1 MVERYKKEILF
12 FKKRLIR
19 IIFANLLQKLSL
31 KHIILLF
38 AVVSSCCNIFAQEQ
52 YPEDPV
58 YFELGGGDIE
68 VQGIFELHGGGI
80 LVLTGKKAF
89 INIESSLHERK
100 LHCFNSKL
108 QHMWT
113 KPLLENYNAGFE
125 DWSVL
130 SNEEYIYFITA
141 PHLPGMTLKM
151 NITQI
156 RRQGGKTRKVFVND
170 NKDPKTLFI
179 DEDNIY
185 VLRYFEREEFIL
197 TKVDHNTFDKTE
209 IKLNIPDVRNT
220 PNTIANKRWDF
231 LGFANNA
238 IYMYKKNVSLKA
250 GKEYSFY
257 VIKLSKDGRL
267 MNGFNLN
274 AIMDKHYV
282 HPSNNPHIGQF
293 RPEKDYK
300 KRIFGSLDPTISS
313 YGDIYLD
320 TQTDMVYVFGQY
332 GNKRCNKLNCSYDG
346 VFLQKF
352 TLSGKLLW
360 KSSGKFLPL
369 FKERDPL
376 LGSAET
382 NKFNKRLMDISI
394 DNHANQ
400 VNLSIINVKKGTSWA
415 YLMKFDQDGNYLTS
429 IRGSSSERPYVKNRS
444 YNQDPF
450 NYFRYYYYDSYYK
463 HDDKINTQGE
473 FRFQELANLT
483 PELDMGYYELF
494 ALEKG
499 EVVFEKENGR
509 KTIVFYYVKRD
520 EED

>member
-1 MVERYKKEILF
+1 MF
-12 FKKRLIR
+12 FG
-19 IIFANLLQKLSL
+19 LSF
-31 KHIILLF
+31 IGF
-38 AVVSSCCNIFAQEQ
+38 CQDG

-58 YFELGGGDIE
+58 YFELGQGDIE
-68 VQGIFELHGGGI
+68 VQGIFDISGGGL

-100 LHCFNSKL
+100 LHFFNSKM

-113 KPLLENYNAGFE
+113 KPLLENYNAGVE
-125 DWSVL
+125 DWSVY
-130 SNEEYIYFITA
+130 SNGDYIYFITV

-151 NITQI
+151 NFTQI
-156 RRQGGKTRKVFVND
+156 RKQGGKMRKFFLND
-170 NKDPKTLFI
+170 NKDPKSLFI

-185 VLRYFEREEFIL
+185 VLRYFEEEDFIL
-197 TKVDHNTFDKTE
+197 TNVNHQSLEQSQVTLKV
-209 IKLNIPDVRNT
+209 PPVRNSSD
-220 PNTIANKRWDF
+220 IHQNKRWDF
-231 LGFANNA
+231 LGFANNS
-238 IYMYKKNVSLKA
+238 IYMYKKNVSVRA
-250 GKEYSFY
+250 GKEYSFD
-257 VIKLSKDGRL
+257 VIRVSREGRL

-282 HPSNNPHIGQF
+282 HPSNNPHLGQF
-293 RPEKDYK
+293 RPDKDYK
-300 KRIFGSLDPTISS
+300 KRIFGSLDPTIAS

-320 TQTDMVYVFGQY
+320 VETDMIYVFGQY
-332 GNKRCNKLNCSYDG
+332 GKKRCGKLSCMYDG
-346 VFLQKF
+346 VFLQKYN
-352 TLSGKLLW
+352 LSGKLLW
-360 KSSGKFLPL
+360 KASGAFLPI

-376 LGSAET
+376 LGSVET
-382 NKFNKRLMDISI
+382 NRFNKRLMDIQI
-394 DNHANQ
+394 DNNAKQ
-400 VNLSIINVKKGTSWA
+400 INLSLINVKKGSSWA
-415 YLMKFDQDGNYLTS
+415 YVMKFDHDGNYLSS

-463 HDDKINTQGE
+463 HDKRINTGGE

-494 ALEKG
+494 SMKDG

-520 EED
+520 SN